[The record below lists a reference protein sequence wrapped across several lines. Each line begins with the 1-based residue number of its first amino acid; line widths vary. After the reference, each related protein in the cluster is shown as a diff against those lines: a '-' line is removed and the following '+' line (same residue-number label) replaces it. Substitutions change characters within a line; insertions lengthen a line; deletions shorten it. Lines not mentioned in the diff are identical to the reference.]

1 MFDLIL
7 KLPLESTFLS
17 VKLKTPKKKCKYFK
31 NAEPIFVSSTLVWF
45 GKGEVGGWLEG
56 NIFLILEVLFLAFEA
71 LSSSY
76 VLLSKASVR
85 QFSLPE
91 V

>member
-1 MFDLIL
+1 M
-7 KLPLESTFLS
+7 
-17 VKLKTPKKKCKYFK
+17 
-31 NAEPIFVSSTLVWF
+31 
-45 GKGEVGGWLEG
+45 GGRLEG

-76 VLLSKASVR
+76 VLPSKASVR
-85 QFSLPE
+85 QFSLLK

>member
-1 MFDLIL
+1 M
-7 KLPLESTFLS
+7 
-17 VKLKTPKKKCKYFK
+17 
-31 NAEPIFVSSTLVWF
+31 
-45 GKGEVGGWLEG
+45 GGCLEG